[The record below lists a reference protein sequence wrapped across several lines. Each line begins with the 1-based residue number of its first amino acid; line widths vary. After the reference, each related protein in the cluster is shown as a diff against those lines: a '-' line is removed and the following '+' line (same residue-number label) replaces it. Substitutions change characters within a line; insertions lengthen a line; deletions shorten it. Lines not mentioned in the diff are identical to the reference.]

1 MRVGIAFGS
10 NMGDRLANLRRGF
23 QEVRR
28 LHEGTRESMLVSSIY
43 ETSPVGG
50 EPGTG
55 PYLNAVIEIDTTLL
69 PSVLLDRLHQVE
81 SEMGRP
87 AARPRN
93 APRIIDLDI
102 LYAGALVVRDPK
114 VTVPHPRLTQRGF
127 VLTPLAEI
135 VPGLV
140 LPGQSKSVAQLLNE
154 LRSSEQISKIRE
166 ALDED

>member
-1 MRVGIAFGS
+1 
-10 NMGDRLANLRRGF
+10 
-23 QEVRR
+23 
-28 LHEGTRESMLVSSIY
+28 MLVSSIY

-50 EPGTG
+50 EPGTR
-55 PYLNAVIEIDTTLL
+55 PYLNAVIQIDTALA
-69 PSVLLDRLHQVE
+69 PNVLLNRLHEIE

-87 AARPRN
+87 PARPRN
-93 APRIIDLDI
+93 APRTIDLDI
-102 LYAGALVVRDPK
+102 LYAGALMLRDPE
-114 VTVPHPRLTQRGF
+114 VTVPHPRLVQRGF
-127 VLTPLAEI
+127 VLAPLAEI